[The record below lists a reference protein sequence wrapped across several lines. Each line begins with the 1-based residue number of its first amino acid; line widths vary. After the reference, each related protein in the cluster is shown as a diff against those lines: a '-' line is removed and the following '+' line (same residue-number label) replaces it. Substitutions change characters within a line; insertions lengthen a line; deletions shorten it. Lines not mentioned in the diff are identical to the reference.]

1 LYKIKVTN
9 HCNRNFL
16 FNIQYFQ
23 KGWHY
28 HNFFSSQL
36 YFFSS
41 KRFLF
46 QSSLLIDYY
55 VFTQPFQIQFED
67 RTRPTRNKS
76 VATMSRVQ
84 WLLLGSC
91 LMLISQIQAVTE
103 ELSPGEFFNKQQ
115 KKERIFQCFR
125 LTEGL
130 IEPALPSGPKLN
142 SLLHYA
148 KRNCSTNVACRWTV
162 GQNNRPTTTYIFT
175 L

>member
-1 LYKIKVTN
+1 MTKVNMTLIYQPFKQSCIKLKLKITVIETS
-9 HCNRNFL
+9 CL
-16 FNIQYFQ
+16 TFNTFK
-23 KGWHY
+23 KGWL

-36 YFFSS
+36 HFFSS

-148 KRNCSTNVACRWTV
+148 KRNCSTNVACR
-162 GQNNRPTTTYIFT
+162 
-175 L
+175 